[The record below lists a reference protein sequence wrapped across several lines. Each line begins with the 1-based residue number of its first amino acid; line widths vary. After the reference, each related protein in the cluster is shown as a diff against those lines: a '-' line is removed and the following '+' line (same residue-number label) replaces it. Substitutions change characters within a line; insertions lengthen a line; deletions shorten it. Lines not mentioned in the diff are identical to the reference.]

1 MNGTISENLSNTKN
15 RDINIPLSPASFSK
29 RTDGKWEYIC
39 GNCSYCFEEAPRCPE
54 CGQLLKKNIDI
65 DYKGLLDKLSA
76 CNNKLGLVET
86 LKEYGIRTTTKSEET
101 VTVDDQYFQLE
112 DGSRIQFYT
121 EKIKLWTNIKVS
133 KSEYFKE
140 YRFKDISY
148 DGKYRNQTLI
158 IDKTPDNLKFFLEY
172 FLQFAENRY

>member
-15 RDINIPLSPASFSK
+15 RDINIPLSSASFSK

-65 DYKGLLDKLSA
+65 DYKSLLDKLSA

-86 LKEYGIRTTTKSEET
+86 LKEYGIRTTTKPKEK

-112 DGSRIQFYT
+112 DGSRIQIHPK
-121 EKIKLWTNIKVS
+121 KIQFWTNKKVS
-133 KSEYFKE
+133 QSEYFKE
-140 YRFKDISY
+140 CDFVEIDY
-148 DGKYRNQTLI
+148 DGKYRNQILYV
-158 IDKTPDNLKFFLEY
+158 DKTPDNLKFFLEY